1 MRLTIENKSKMEMF
15 VALFQL
21 LKNWGSCLNL
31 HFEKTRLYIQSMDKS
46 HICLSSIHISSDWF
60 SHYEID
66 NPANISLDSTNF
78 AIMMNYAVKHNK
90 MEIKFEDESDPDTIF
105 INLSSATS
113 SIYSN
118 NGTTADVV
126 ESTKKE
132 PKKTKVPKV
141 KEEHNKFD
149 HFFELGLIEVEQ
161 DTLNIPEVEYDVDFT
176 MKADNFSELISEL
189 MVFGSNLNILCNEE
203 VLEFNASGDAGKL
216 KVNIPIDDLNEYAIS
231 EGDSLDISYSLTH
244 LGKMCLSTKLGQ
256 YVSLSI
262 STEYPMAIK
271 YDLGDNSTVAFYI
284 APKIAE

>member
-46 HICLSSIHISSDWF
+46 HICLSSIHISSNWF

-78 AIMMNYAVKHNK
+78 AIMMNYALKHSK
-90 MEIKFEDESDPDTIF
+90 MEIKFEDETDPDTIF

-113 SIYSN
+113 SN
-118 NGTTADVV
+118 NICTNSSDMLV
-126 ESTKKE
+126 E
-132 PKKTKVPKV
+132 PKKKGKVTKV
-141 KEEHNKFD
+141 KEDHNRFD

-161 DTLNIPEVEYDVDFT
+161 DTLNIPEVDYDVDFT
-176 MKADNFSELISEL
+176 MKSDNFSELISEL
-189 MVFGSNLNILCNEE
+189 MVFGSNLNIICNEDK
-203 VLEFNASGDAGKL
+203 LEFNASGDAGKL
-216 KVNIPIDDLNEYAIS
+216 KVNIPIDDLNEYAIA

-271 YDLGDNSTVAFYI
+271 YDLGDNSSVAFYI

>member
-46 HICLSSIHISSDWF
+46 HICLSSINISSDWF
-60 SHYEID
+60 SHYDLD
-66 NPANISLDSTNF
+66 NQANISLDANNF
-78 AIMMNYAVKHNK
+78 AIMMNYALKHNK

-113 SIYSN
+113 SN
-118 NGTTADVV
+118 NIISSSDIV
-126 ESTKKE
+126 E
-132 PKKTKVPKV
+132 PKKKGKMSKI
-141 KEEHNKFD
+141 KEDHNKFD

-161 DTLNIPEVEYDVDFT
+161 DTLNIPEVDYDVDFT
-176 MKADNFSELISEL
+176 MKSDNFSELISEL
-189 MVFGSNLNILCNEE
+189 MVFGSNLNIMCNEE

-216 KVNIPIDDLNEYAIS
+216 KVNIPIDDLNEYAIA

-271 YDLGDNSTVAFYI
+271 YDLGDNSSVAFYI

>member
-31 HFEKTRLYIQSMDKS
+31 HFEKKRLYIQSMDKS

-78 AIMMNYAVKHNK
+78 AIMMNYALKHNK
-90 MEIKFEDESDPDTIF
+90 MEIKFEDETDPDTIF
-105 INLSSATS
+105 INLSSS
-113 SIYSN
+113 NGSSN
-118 NGTTADVV
+118 NICTNSSDILV
-126 ESTKKE
+126 E
-132 PKKTKVPKV
+132 PKKKGNPKVTKV
-141 KEEHNKFD
+141 KEDHNKFD

-176 MKADNFSELISEL
+176 MKSDNFSELISEL

-216 KVNIPIDDLNEYAIS
+216 KVNIPIEDLNEYAIA

-271 YDLGDNSTVAFYI
+271 YDLGDNSSVAFYI

>member
-1 MRLTIENKSKMEMF
+1 MEMF

-31 HFEKTRLYIQSMDKS
+31 HFEKTCLYIQSMDKS
-46 HICLSSIHISSDWF
+46 HICLSSIHISSNWF

-66 NPANISLDSTNF
+66 NPSNISLDSTNF
-78 AIMMNYAVKHNK
+78 AIMMNYALKHNK

-113 SIYSN
+113 SICSN
-118 NGTTADVV
+118 NNNNADLV
-126 ESTKKE
+126 E
-132 PKKTKVPKV
+132 PKKKGKAIKV
-141 KEEHNKFD
+141 KDDHNKFD

-161 DTLNIPEVEYDVDFT
+161 DTLNIPEVDYDVDFT
-176 MKADNFSELISEL
+176 MKSDNFSELISEL
-189 MVFGSNLNILCNEE
+189 MVFGSNLNITCNEK

-216 KVNIPIDDLNEYAIS
+216 KVNIPIDDLNEYAIA

-271 YDLGDNSTVAFYI
+271 YDLGDNSSVAFYI
-284 APKIAE
+284 APKISD

>member
-46 HICLSSIHISSDWF
+46 HICLSSIHISSNWF
-60 SHYEID
+60 SYYEID

-78 AIMMNYAVKHNK
+78 AIMMNYALKHSK
-90 MEIKFEDESDPDTIF
+90 MEIKFEDDTDPDTIF
-105 INLSSATS
+105 INLSSS
-113 SIYSN
+113 NGSSN
-118 NGTTADVV
+118 NICTNNTVDVV
-126 ESTKKE
+126 E
-132 PKKTKVPKV
+132 PKKKGKVTKV
-141 KEEHNKFD
+141 KEDHNKFD

-176 MKADNFSELISEL
+176 MKSDNFTELISEL
-189 MVFGSNLNILCNEE
+189 MVFGSNLNIICNEDN
-203 VLEFNASGDAGKL
+203 LEFNASGDAGKL
-216 KVNIPIDDLNEYAIS
+216 KVNIPIDDLNEYAIA

-271 YDLGDNSTVAFYI
+271 YDLGDNSSVAFYI
-284 APKIAE
+284 APKIAD

>member
-46 HICLSSIHISSDWF
+46 HICLSSIHISSNWF

-66 NPANISLDSTNF
+66 NPANISLDANNF
-78 AIMMNYAVKHNK
+78 AIMMNYALKHSK

-105 INLSSATS
+105 INLSSATN
-113 SIYSN
+113 SN
-118 NGTTADVV
+118 TSNASDLV
-126 ESTKKE
+126 E
-132 PKKTKVPKV
+132 PKKPKKVS
-141 KEEHNKFD
+141 KEDHNKFD

-161 DTLNIPEVEYDVDFT
+161 DTLSIPEVEYDVDFT
-176 MKADNFSELISEL
+176 MKSDNFSELISEL
-189 MVFGSNLNILCNEE
+189 MVFGSNLNIMCNEDK
-203 VLEFNASGDAGKL
+203 LEFNASGDAGKL
-216 KVNIPIDDLNEYAIS
+216 KVNIPIDDLNEFAIA

-271 YDLGDNSTVAFYI
+271 YDLGDNSSVAFYI
-284 APKIAE
+284 APKISE

>member
-46 HICLSSIHISSDWF
+46 HICLSSINISSNWF
-60 SHYEID
+60 SYYEID
-66 NPANISLDSTNF
+66 TPANISLDSTNF
-78 AIMMNYAVKHNK
+78 AIMMNYALKHNK

-105 INLSSATS
+105 INLSSNNNNIS
-113 SIYSN
+113 SSN
-118 NGTTADVV
+118 ISSSSDII
-126 ESTKKE
+126 E
-132 PKKTKVPKV
+132 PKKKGKVTKV
-141 KEEHNKFD
+141 KEDHNKFD

-176 MKADNFSELISEL
+176 MKSDNFSELISEL
-189 MVFGSNLNILCNEE
+189 MVFGSNLNIMCNEDK
-203 VLEFNASGDAGKL
+203 LEFNASGDSGKL
-216 KVNIPIDDLNEYAIS
+216 KVNIPIDDLNEYAIA

-271 YDLGDNSTVAFYI
+271 YDLGDNSSVAFYI
-284 APKIAE
+284 APKIAD

>member
-46 HICLSSIHISSDWF
+46 HICLSSINISSNWF

-66 NPANISLDSTNF
+66 NPSNISLDSTNF
-78 AIMMNYAVKHNK
+78 AIMMNYALKHSK

-113 SIYSN
+113 N
-118 NGTTADVV
+118 NNISSSTSDVV
-126 ESTKKE
+126 E
-132 PKKTKVPKV
+132 PKKTKGKV
-141 KEEHNKFD
+141 SKEDHNKFD

-161 DTLNIPEVEYDVDFT
+161 DTLNIPEVEYDVDFI
-176 MKADNFSELISEL
+176 MKSDNFSELISEL
-189 MVFGSNLNILCNEE
+189 MVFGSNLNIMCNEDN
-203 VLEFNASGDAGKL
+203 LEFNASGDAGKL
-216 KVNIPIDDLNEYAIS
+216 KVNIPIDDLNEYAIA

-284 APKIAE
+284 APKISD